1 MLPRGSWRRPS
12 DSAGCSPLFELR
24 GDSSRTGRIAFG
36 LAALGHVA
44 LALVL
49 LTSRVG
55 GVPEPDY
62 IAIVVPEPSEP
73 ADLPPYGGARPG
85 GGRTGG
91 VRPALP
97 DSGPRTEPGAPVE
110 PTAVVPGPV
119 AVEMPP
125 LPSGPRLGDG
135 SLWVSPRPALPA
147 VVASA
152 IYGEPVPKDSIMVR
166 RLRAIVDSLNV
177 LVDSAQRERQLP
189 TWTTE
194 VAGKTFGIDSQYIH
208 VAGIKIPTAA
218 LALLPITLPQGNFGE
233 MERAEQL
240 RDMRDDI
247 MRSAQRTQTLE
258 DFRRYVKELRA
269 RKQAEREAARRTRE
283 QPKDTVRAIP

>member
-1 MLPRGSWRRPS
+1 MAL
-12 DSAGCSPLFELR
+12 A
-24 GDSSRTGRIAFG
+24 
-36 LAALGHVA
+36 LAALAHVA
-44 LALVL
+44 IALVL
-49 LTSRVG
+49 LMSRVG
-55 GVPEPDY
+55 RAPEPRF
-62 IAIVVPEPSEP
+62 ITLAPTEPEEP
-73 ADLPPYGGARPG
+73 TDLPPYGGARAG
-85 GGRTGG
+85 GGRAGG
-91 VRPALP
+91 VRPAAP
-97 DSGPRTEPGAPVE
+97 DSGPRRETGTPIAPTE
-110 PTAVVPGPV
+110 VVPGPV
-119 AVEMPP
+119 AIELPT

-147 VVASA
+147 VVADA
-152 IYGEPVPKDSIMVR
+152 IYGEPEPRDSIMVR
-166 RLRAIVDSLNV
+166 RLRAIVDSLSV

-247 MRSAQRTQTLE
+247 MRSAQRTQTIE

-269 RKQAEREAARRTRE
+269 RKQAERDAAQRTRE